1 VNITI
6 KADCEFG
13 NTISFVPVRSVSR
26 AFRLDGRRTSTS
38 LACIIHAEETV
49 HLVRG
54 VGVRVNLTSSR
65 DKQVDRVVD

>member
-6 KADCEFG
+6 RANGEFG
-13 NTISFVPVRSVSR
+13 NTVSFVPVKSVSW
-26 AFRLDGRRTSTS
+26 AFRLDGRRPSTS
-38 LACIIHAEETV
+38 LAFIIHAEETV